1 MRQGGTEEGWRP
13 APVPTPTKTRE
24 LMLAKLAVYFED
36 IWAGVKRRR
45 SALAWILD
53 DGDPGD
59 LFSFPAVCDELDIGV
74 GFGRRRALR
83 EAIAA
88 ELEHRQALLVRR
100 GRITL
105 SLDPAGIEADLIR
118 AARRHYAD
126 TAAAPQRGVGSAV
139 ETRLEPRDEGEKEA
153 A

>member
-1 MRQGGTEEGWRP
+1 MQPDAPERADSFETYQRGVRWQRAIRGLTPLQRVDEESDRLDVARLEYDNREQGRAALSTTGADVALAITARPMRRGGTEEGWRP

-59 LFSFPAVCDELDIGV
+59 LFSFPAVCDE
-74 GFGRRRALR
+74 
-83 EAIAA
+83 
-88 ELEHRQALLVRR
+88 
-100 GRITL
+100 
-105 SLDPAGIEADLIR
+105 
-118 AARRHYAD
+118 
-126 TAAAPQRGVGSAV
+126 
-139 ETRLEPRDEGEKEA
+139 
-153 A
+153 